1 MVGFGKL
8 SQIFSGSSDADV
20 MMWAWR
26 GGGEVFEDYV
36 GWGFTA
42 MGGGSAV
49 TTVNRRKLVDNEV
62 VTNLMIIAKGSVE
75 RGKYP

>member
-1 MVGFGKL
+1 
-8 SQIFSGSSDADV
+8 

-42 MGGGSAV
+42 MCGGSAV
-49 TTVNRRKLVDNEV
+49 TTVNRQLKVDNEV
-62 VTNLMIIAKGSVE
+62 VTNLMVIAKGSVE

>member
-8 SQIFSGSSDADV
+8 SRIFSGSSDADA

-42 MGGGSAV
+42 MCGGSAV
-49 TTVNRRKLVDNEV
+49 TTVNRQLKGDSEV
-62 VTNLMIIAKGSVE
+62 VTNLMVIAKGSVE